1 MAILICIKGKYKVRI
16 FRIGNTVNH
25 LTMVVA
31 ACKAVAERVAIE
43 QKISLHNA
51 MKFTL
56 ECIADANDS
65 LN

>member
-1 MAILICIKGKYKVRI
+1 MTFLICIKSKNKVRI
-16 FRIGNTVNH
+16 FQMGKTVNH

-43 QKISLHNA
+43 ECISLHNA
-51 MKFTL
+51 MKFIL
-56 ECIADANDS
+56 ECIENTNDS